1 MKKIDQDIIEQ
12 IQAIRKEKKKKVII
26 VPHIN
31 PDGDA
36 IGSAMAL
43 YYFFSKTNKTHI
55 ISPNDIPDFLHW
67 LPQIEKITNCEKEYS
82 KAQELIQEANLIII
96 ADHNATDRSGKC
108 EKAIQNSLATKLMID
123 HHPKPTYPVDLSISP
138 IQVSSTA
145 ELSFSFINAI
155 DPNAFNKDIASA
167 LYLGIMTDTG
177 NFMHNIQTDTFHIVA
192 NLMNYNID
200 RNQIYAYVFNNFSA
214 KRMQLMGYALYQK
227 MEILPELHTAIISLN
242 KEELQKF
249 NYQKGDTEGFVNL
262 PLSIKEIKI
271 SILITNKDGNV
282 KLSFRSKGDIA
293 INQIAQKYF
302 NGGGHKNAAGAE
314 SSLSMTETIEKTK
327 KALAENINSLLK

>member
-1 MKKIDQDIIEQ
+1 MKEINQNIIEQ
-12 IQAIRKEKKKKVII
+12 IQAIRENPNNKVVII
-26 VPHIN
+26 PHIN

-43 YYFFSKTNKTHI
+43 YYFFSESNECNI

-67 LPQIEKITNCEKEYS
+67 LPQIEQITNCEKKFT
-82 KAQELIQEANLIII
+82 KAQKLIQEAHLIII

-108 EKAIQNSLATKLMID
+108 EEAIQKSAATKLMID
-123 HHPKPTYPVDLSISP
+123 HHPEPQYPVDLSISS

-145 ELSFSFINAI
+145 ELTFGFIHSIAPKAI
-155 DPNAFNKDIASA
+155 NRNIASA

-177 NFMHNIQTDTFHIVA
+177 NFMHNIHPNTFAIVN
-192 NLMNYNID
+192 NLMSYNID
-200 RNQIYAYVFNNFSA
+200 RDEIYTQVFNNFSA
-214 KRMQLMGYALYQK
+214 ERMQLMGYALYKK
-227 MEILPELHTAIISLN
+227 MEILPNLHTAIISL
-242 KEELQKF
+242 EQDELQKF

-262 PLSIKEIKI
+262 PLSIKDVKI
-271 SILITNKDGNV
+271 SILIMNKEGSI

-314 SSLSMTETIEKTK
+314 SSLSMEETIKKLKT
-327 KALAENINSLLK
+327 ALSENINTLIQ